1 MRHLLRTILLSMIV
15 AAAFVMSS
23 CENPKSGS
31 LFDPNGESPRPQ
43 PTISTIAPASG
54 LAGTTIITITGTNF
68 STVKEENVVYF
79 DTKEALILTAT
90 ATQLTVRA
98 PNVIKD
104 SVVVRVQVFKAALFS
119 NSKLCKLEAAVAT
132 FGGLDSFEE
141 PFGIASDGS
150 GNLFASL
157 TFNSGGIGIKKFT
170 AEGVRSDFAPAGG
183 VTIWSALKVGP
194 GGVLYAARTQ
204 RAIFTVAQGAAS
216 SIWAQIPGSS
226 MYDFD
231 FDKDGNIWSVGN
243 NSFVYRF
250 TPSKASKSF
259 PFVANL
265 RTARVYKGYLYVGG
279 KVDPVEGVWRF
290 PIVSAD
296 SLGAAEKYFD
306 LSARPGYGQNGPG
319 VYAITFNTDGDMY
332 VGTDGPDAILIVHP
346 NGTAEPLYPGL
357 FQPQTLLFA
366 WGKGSTLYA
375 VRSGLGVSHVILKIN
390 TQKTG
395 APYYGRGDQ

>member
-1 MRHLLRTILLSMIV
+1 MRHLLQSILLSMLV
-15 AAAFVMSS
+15 AVVFVMSS
-23 CENPKSGS
+23 CDNPKTGS
-31 LFDPNGESPRPQ
+31 LFDPNAVSPRPQ
-43 PTISTIAPASG
+43 PTISAVTPASG
-54 LAGTTIITITGTNF
+54 LAGTTVITITGANF
-68 STVKEENVVYF
+68 SAVKDENVVYF
-79 DTKEALILTAT
+79 DTKQALILTAT
-90 ATQLTVRA
+90 ATQMTVRA
-98 PNVIKD
+98 PDLIKD
-104 SVVVRVQVFKAALFS
+104 SIVVRVQVFNADLFS
-119 NSKLCKLEAAVAT
+119 NPKLCKLEAAVAT

-141 PFGIASDGS
+141 PFGIATDAT

-157 TFNSGGIGIKKFT
+157 TFNAGGVGIKKIT
-170 AEGVRSDFAPAGG
+170 PEGLRSDYAPAGG

-194 GGVLYAARTQ
+194 GGLLYAARTQ
-204 RAIFTVAQGAAS
+204 RAIFTIAQGAAS

-226 MYDFD
+226 LYDFD
-231 FDKDGNIWSVGN
+231 FDKDGNLWAVGN
-243 NSFVYRF
+243 NTFVHRF
-250 TPSKASKSF
+250 TQSKATKSF
-259 PFVANL
+259 PFTANL

-296 SLGAAEKYFD
+296 SLGPAQKYFD
-306 LSARPGYGQNGPG
+306 LSALPGYGQNGPG

-332 VGTDGPDAILIVHP
+332 VGTDGPDAILVVHP
-346 NGTAEPLYPGL
+346 NGSSEPLYPGL

-375 VRSGLGVSHVILKIN
+375 ARSGLGVSHVILKIN